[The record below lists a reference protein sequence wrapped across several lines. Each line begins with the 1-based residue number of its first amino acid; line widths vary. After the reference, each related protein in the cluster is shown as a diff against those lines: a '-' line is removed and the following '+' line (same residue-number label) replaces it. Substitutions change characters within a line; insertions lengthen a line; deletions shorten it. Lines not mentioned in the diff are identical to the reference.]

1 MTEQIFK
8 PIIMTFP
15 SIKQKIMSAS
25 WVVSR
30 LKSGYVRKHLACA
43 GYLPA
48 HVLSEGAASGGSYGP
63 DFLIQTKISGECSN
77 CLFIMEFSQ
86 IERCSG
92 CAYYEEIFIPLTL
105 NVLSGP
111 F

>member
-1 MTEQIFK
+1 
-8 PIIMTFP
+8 MTFS
-15 SIKQKIMSAS
+15 SIKQNIMSAS

-43 GYLPA
+43 GYL

-86 IERCSG
+86 AVPITKRFS
-92 CAYYEEIFIPLTL
+92 FL
-105 NVLSGP
+105 
-111 F
+111 